1 MKNNM
6 FYFLN
11 KYKHFLLILSFLI
24 INVKNSCAAYYFVK
38 TVIFFK
44 FFVDWS
50 LKEQHL
56 FDIET
61 FYNIINVFTVTLIN
75 LLCHCWIK
83 VLIT

>member
-1 MKNNM
+1 MLKTVV
-6 FYFLN
+6 
-11 KYKHFLLILSFLI
+11 LLTI
-24 INVKNSCAAYYFVK
+24 FVK

-61 FYNIINVFTVTLIN
+61 FYNIINVFTVTFNQFTVSLLNKSIN
-75 LLCHCWIK
+75 YLK
-83 VLIT
+83 

>member
-1 MKNNM
+1 MLKTVV
-6 FYFLN
+6 
-11 KYKHFLLILSFLI
+11 LLTI
-24 INVKNSCAAYYFVK
+24 FVK

-61 FYNIINVFTVTLIN
+61 FYNIINVFTVTFNQFTVSLLNKSIN
-75 LLCHCWIK
+75 YLKK
-83 VLIT
+83 VF

>member
-1 MKNNM
+1 MLKSVV
-6 FYFLN
+6 
-11 KYKHFLLILSFLI
+11 LLTI
-24 INVKNSCAAYYFVK
+24 FVK

-61 FYNIINVFTVTLIN
+61 FYNIINVFTVTFNQFTVSLLNKSIN
-75 LLCHCWIK
+75 YLKK
-83 VLIT
+83 VF